1 MELSMK
7 PNLFIATPMYG
18 GLCYGTYLESM
29 LSLQANLIVK
39 DMDAYFSFLYNE
51 SLITRG
57 RNTMVN
63 DFLKSDCTH
72 MVFVD
77 ADIHFKPEHLFKM
90 IDADVE
96 IICGLYPKKEINFG
110 ALAFAIKKNVPED
123 QLKYF
128 TGEYVV
134 NMVGDVKEQL
144 VPLDKPF
151 EIKHG
156 GTGFMV
162 IKREVFDKLKDKC
175 PKYIHNMN
183 DTNDNSN
190 LGDEIVEYFATSID
204 EDKRLLSED
213 YHFCKLARDNGI
225 KVWGAAWT
233 QLIHTGTYQYSGR
246 LV

>member
-1 MELSMK
+1 MK

-18 GLCYGTYLESM
+18 GLCYGNYMESM
-29 LSLQANLIVK
+29 LSLQANLIAK

-63 DFLKSDCTH
+63 DFIKSDCTH
-72 MVFVD
+72 MVFID
-77 ADIHFKPEHLFKM
+77 ADIHFNPHHLFKM
-90 IDADVE
+90 VEADVP
-96 IICGLYPKKEINFG
+96 IICGLYPKKEINWEG
-110 ALAFAIKKNVPED
+110 VAFAIEKKVPQD

-134 NMVGDVKEQL
+134 NMVGDAIEQL

-162 IKREVFDKLKDKC
+162 IKREVFEKLKDKC
-175 PKYIHNMN
+175 PKYVHNMV

-190 LGDEIVEYFATSID
+190 FGDEITEYFATSID
-204 EDKRLLSED
+204 ESKKLLSED
-213 YHFCKLARDNGI
+213 YHFCKLARDNDI
-225 KVWGAAWT
+225 KVYGAAWA
-233 QLIHTGTYQYSGR
+233 QLSHTGTYEYSGR

>member
-1 MELSMK
+1 MK

-18 GLCYGTYLESM
+18 GLCYGNYMESM
-29 LSLQANLIVK
+29 LSLQANLIAK
-39 DMDAYFSFLYNE
+39 DYDAYFSFLYNE

-72 MVFVD
+72 MVFID
-77 ADIHFKPEHLFKM
+77 ADIHFQPSHLFKM
-90 IDADVE
+90 VESDVE

-134 NMVGDVKEQL
+134 NMIGDAKEQL

-162 IKREVFDKLKDKC
+162 IKREVFEKLSEVV
-175 PKYIHNMN
+175 PSY
-183 DTNDNSN
+183 TNNIVDLSGN
-190 LGDEIVEYFATSID
+190 LAIEPIKEYFTTSI
-204 EDKRLLSED
+204 EPETNVLMSED
-213 YHFCKLARDNGI
+213 YHFCRLARLNGMS
-225 KVWGAAWT
+225 VWAAPWV
-233 QLIHTGTYQYSGR
+233 QLGHMGSYMFEGQLTPAP
-246 LV
+246 

>member
-1 MELSMK
+1 MK

-18 GLCYGTYLESM
+18 GLCYGNYMESM
-29 LSLQANLIVK
+29 LSLQANLIAK

-63 DFLKSDCTH
+63 DFIKSDCTH
-72 MVFVD
+72 MVFID
-77 ADIHFKPEHLFKM
+77 ADIHFNPHHLFKM
-90 IDADVE
+90 VEADVP
-96 IICGLYPKKEINFG
+96 IICGLYPKKEINWG
-110 ALAFAIKKNVPED
+110 GVAFAIEKKVPQD

-134 NMVGDVKEQL
+134 NMVGDATEQL

-162 IKREVFDKLKDKC
+162 IKREVFEKLKDKC
-175 PKYIHNMN
+175 PKYVHNMV

-190 LGDEIVEYFATSID
+190 FGDEITEYFATSID
-204 EDKRLLSED
+204 ESKKLLSED
-213 YHFCKLARDNGI
+213 YHFCKLARDNDI
-225 KVWGAAWT
+225 KVYGAAWA
-233 QLIHTGTYQYSGR
+233 QLSHTGTYEYSGR

>member
-1 MELSMK
+1 MK

-18 GLCYGTYLESM
+18 GLCYGNYMESM
-29 LSLQANLIVK
+29 LSLQANLIAK

-63 DFLKSDCTH
+63 DFIKSDCTH
-72 MVFVD
+72 MVFID
-77 ADIHFKPEHLFKM
+77 ADIHFNPHDLFKM
-90 IDADVE
+90 VEADVP
-96 IICGLYPKKEINFG
+96 IICGLYPKKEINWG
-110 ALAFAIKKNVPED
+110 GVAFAIEKKVPQD

-134 NMVGDVKEQL
+134 NMVGDATEQL

-162 IKREVFDKLKDKC
+162 IKREVFEKLKDKC
-175 PKYIHNMN
+175 PKYVHNMV

-190 LGDEIVEYFATSID
+190 FGDEITEYFATSID
-204 EDKRLLSED
+204 ESKKLLSED
-213 YHFCKLARDNGI
+213 YHFCKLARDNDI
-225 KVWGAAWT
+225 KVYGAAWA
-233 QLIHTGTYQYSGR
+233 QLSHTGTYEYSGR

>member
-1 MELSMK
+1 MK
-7 PNLFIATPMYG
+7 TNLFIATPMYG
-18 GLCYGTYLESM
+18 GLCYGNYMESM
-29 LSLQANLIVK
+29 LSLQANLIAK

-63 DFLKSDCTH
+63 DFIKSDCTH
-72 MVFVD
+72 MVFID
-77 ADIHFKPEHLFKM
+77 ADIHFNPHHLFKM
-90 IDADVE
+90 VEADVP
-96 IICGLYPKKEINFG
+96 IICGLYPKKEINWG
-110 ALAFAIKKNVPED
+110 GVAFAIEKKVPQD

-134 NMVGDVKEQL
+134 NMVGDATEQL

-162 IKREVFDKLKDKC
+162 IKREVFEKLKDKC
-175 PKYIHNMN
+175 PKYVHNMV

-190 LGDEIVEYFATSID
+190 FGDEITEYFATSID
-204 EDKRLLSED
+204 ESKKLLSED
-213 YHFCKLARDNGI
+213 YHFCKLARDNDI
-225 KVWGAAWT
+225 KVYGAAWA
-233 QLIHTGTYQYSGR
+233 QLSHTGTYEYSGR

>member
-1 MELSMK
+1 MK

-18 GLCYGTYLESM
+18 GLCYGNYMESM
-29 LSLQANLIVK
+29 LSLQANLIAK

-63 DFLKSDCTH
+63 DFIKSDCTH
-72 MVFVD
+72 MVFID
-77 ADIHFKPEHLFKM
+77 ADIHFNPHHLFRM
-90 IDADVE
+90 VEADVP
-96 IICGLYPKKEINFG
+96 IICGLYPKKEINWG
-110 ALAFAIKKNVPED
+110 GVAFAIEKKVPQD

-134 NMVGDVKEQL
+134 NMVGDATEQL

-162 IKREVFDKLKDKC
+162 IKREVFNTLKDKC
-175 PKYIHNMN
+175 PKYVHNMV

-190 LGDEIVEYFATSID
+190 FGDEITEYFATSID
-204 EDKRLLSED
+204 ENKKLLSED
-213 YHFCKLARDNGI
+213 YHFCKLARDNDI
-225 KVWGAAWT
+225 KVYGAAWA
-233 QLIHTGTYQYSGR
+233 QLSHTGTYEYSGR

>member
-1 MELSMK
+1 MAIK

-29 LSLQANLIVK
+29 LKLQAWLNAK
-39 DMDAYFSFLYNE
+39 DIEAYFSFLYNE

-57 RNTMVN
+57 RNTLVN
-63 DFLKSDCTH
+63 DFLKSDSTH
-72 MVFVD
+72 LMFID
-77 ADIHFKPEHLFKM
+77 ADIQFEAQHLLKM
-90 IDADVE
+90 IDSDVE
-96 IICGLYPKKEINFG
+96 IICGLYPKKEINWG
-110 ALAFAIKKNVPED
+110 GVAYAIEKKVPQD

-134 NMVGDVKEQL
+134 NMVGDVKSQL

-156 GTGFMV
+156 GTGFML

-175 PKYIHNMN
+175 PSYTHNMS
-183 DTNDNSN
+183 DVNDNSD
-190 LGDEIVEYFATSID
+190 LGDKVTEYFTTSID
-204 EDKRLLSED
+204 EQNHLLSED

-225 KVWGAAWT
+225 KVWGAAWA
-233 QLIHTGTYQYSGR
+233 QLGHTGTYQFSGR